1 MGLDARIV
9 QGLLV
14 QPVRASANAAG
25 EVPFEIE
32 RGDSESLSFRPVTA
46 RLAARCARQ

>member
-1 MGLDARIV
+1 MGLGASIV

-14 QPVRASANAAG
+14 RPVRASASAAG

-32 RGDSESLSFRPVTA
+32 HEDSESLSFRPVTA
-46 RLAARCARQ
+46 RPAARCARQ